1 MRMRWLVVTVC
12 GALLPLSARDFAAE
26 TRPECCGVWYASGTA
41 NTLPGHRYVYSGPMA
56 TYSVWHRPMAVFAP
70 AVNKTFFVY
79 GNATNAPTISFYDHA
94 RRVFARPVVV
104 GGNRDGDAHRNP
116 TLHVAGD
123 GHLYIFYG
131 AHGHPTRVVKSAA
144 AYDISAW
151 IRKPDLPDE
160 KTTYPQPWQLKAGEL
175 FVSWRGQPLSAVRES
190 KDAAGQPPGWRFSV
204 SRDGGSTWDAPTDL
218 VRFQDATAYAI
229 TIAEEGAY
237 PRKIHITWS
246 RLGGGTEK
254 EQKEK
259 HLWARRYNV
268 YYARS
273 EDGGATWKRSDGTH
287 YTLPI
292 TEAAAEKIYDSGQ
305 HGVWLKDIQLDPQ
318 GNPCI
323 LFIDADVA
331 TYASAW
337 KFARHAGGRWDVSDV
352 AASDHMYDD
361 GGLVIRNPED
371 FRVYGPTTATQP
383 QEDGGEIE
391 EWRSSDGGKTWA
403 HTRHI
408 TRGSPLSH
416 NCVKVVFGHQ
426 RGPGD
431 FQLLWSY
438 GDSNYPPSTR
448 EVGMYFYGE
457 ARGEAARV
465 VFPRGTATP

>member
-1 MRMRWLVVTVC
+1 MKTIALVVI
-12 GALLPLSARDFAAE
+12 ASLLSSACVLAAE
-26 TRPECCGVWYASGTA
+26 TPPEHRGVWYGCGTV
-41 NTLPGHRYVYSGPMA
+41 NTLAGHRYVYSGPMA
-56 TYSVWHRPMAVFAP
+56 TYCVWHRPMAVFAP

-94 RRVFARPVVV
+94 RRVFAKPVVL
-104 GGNRDGDAHRNP
+104 GNNPDGDAHRNP
-116 TLHVAGD
+116 TLHVAED
-123 GHLYIFYG
+123 GHLYVFYG
-131 AHGHPTRVVKSAA
+131 AHGHPTHVVKSRAP
-144 AYDISAW
+144 YDIAAW
-151 IRKPDLPDE
+151 ERKPDLPDA

-175 FVSWRGQPLSAVRES
+175 FVSWRGQPLSAVRDPKSLE
-190 KDAAGQPPGWRFSV
+190 GQAPGWRFTI
-204 SRDGGSTWDAPTDL
+204 SRDGGATWQPATDL
-218 VRFQDATAYAI
+218 IRLAGATAYAI
-229 TIAEEGAY
+229 TIAGEGAY
-237 PRKIHITWS
+237 PRKLHIAWS
-246 RLGGGTEK
+246 RLGGGTPE
-254 EQKEK
+254 EQKTK

-273 EDGGATWKRSDGTH
+273 DDGGATWKRSDGSR

-292 TEAAAEKIYDSGQ
+292 TEAAAEKIYDCGE

-337 KFARHAGGRWDVSDV
+337 KFARHAAGRWAITDV

-361 GGLVIRNPED
+361 GGLVIRAADD
-371 FRVYGPTTATQP
+371 FRVYAPTTATQA

-391 EWRSSDGGKTWA
+391 EWRSTDSGKTWA
-403 HTRHI
+403 NTKHVTRA
-408 TRGSPLSH
+408 SPLSH

-438 GDSNYPPSTR
+438 GDSKYPPSTKD
-448 EVGMYFYGE
+448 VSMYFHSATRE
-457 ARGEAARV
+457 TATRV
-465 VFPRGTATP
+465 IFPRE